1 MHYSPVGLLVP
12 ACRNNSCCMCLLEA
26 CEHSLAVMFCTD
38 KVVECFDCGC
48 GCSSFFSRKDGP
60 YIRTLSLGQVLET
73 FSWKNFEDWMDWF
86 ISKSKIKVG

>member
-38 KVVECFDCGC
+38 KVVECFDCDMWVQFLLLQERWTIHTDFELG
-48 GCSSFFSRKDGP
+48 SSIGDF
-60 YIRTLSLGQVLET
+60 LLE
-73 FSWKNFEDWMDWF
+73 KL
-86 ISKSKIKVG
+86 